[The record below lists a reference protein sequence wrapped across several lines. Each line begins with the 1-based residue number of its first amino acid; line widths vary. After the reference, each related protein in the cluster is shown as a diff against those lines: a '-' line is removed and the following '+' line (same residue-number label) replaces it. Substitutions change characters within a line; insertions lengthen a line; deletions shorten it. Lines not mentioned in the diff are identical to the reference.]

1 MMLIVDMVVMS
12 GLDSPVKMANT
23 VTWFVVK
30 EIPRGEHL
38 NKEKSHSGEID
49 SLEWL
54 FCIQQ
59 IFYYFNYVLEYGME

>member
-1 MMLIVDMVVMS
+1 MIL
-12 GLDSPVKMANT
+12 
-23 VTWFVVK
+23 
-30 EIPRGEHL
+30 GEHL

-59 IFYYFNYVLEYGME
+59 IFYYFNYVFLLQFYLQNVILNLQQVRNSKIQCTQKALPDRHKR